1 MSGEQL
7 RHDAQYGHHKALRDL
22 LKNRANTASADQW
35 GLTPLMYAV
44 WNGHIECVKYLV
56 CNSVGIDAQG
66 VKVNALHARSC
77 KGYTALHLAA
87 LDAPKWCAKELTRL
101 LLIAGLDRS
110 SLCND
115 GHTPEALAAA
125 NGNEASLEAFVEF
138 DARESNSK
146 ISAQHL
152 DIEKALRDK
161 YTFIHDPTMNVEETS
176 MTKGRHKA
184 AFPVPEFL
192 YDKQRVGF
200 IPEGMR
206 IHENQ
211 IDPLRQ
217 EAFGS
222 MTGIPALRALD
233 FSVEQADINRKRRE
247 MLLRAGDVDGTW
259 TPVDTAAMHHD
270 KTRALVRAKSPYER
284 KRRQKE
290 REKVE
295 GLDPTHVM

>member
-7 RHDAQYGHHKALRDL
+7 RHDAQYGRHKELREA

-44 WNGHIECVKYLV
+44 WNGHVECVKYLV
-56 CNSVGIDAQG
+56 CSNVGIDAQG
-66 VKVNALHARSC
+66 IKVNALHARSC

-110 SLCND
+110 SLCNE

-125 NGNEASLEAFVEF
+125 NGNEASLAAFTEF
-138 DARESNSK
+138 DMRESNSSL
-146 ISAQHL
+146 SALHL
-152 DIEKALRDK
+152 DIVKTLQDK

-176 MTKGRHKA
+176 MTKGRHKTT
-184 AFPVPEFL
+184 FSVPEFL

-217 EAFGS
+217 EAFNS
-222 MTGIPALRALD
+222 MKGIPALRALD

-247 MLLRAGDVDGTW
+247 KLLLSGDVQGTW
-259 TPVDTAAMHHD
+259 APVDTAAMYHD
-270 KTRALVRAKSPYER
+270 KTRALIRAKSPYDR
-284 KRRQKE
+284 KRRLMDRQRDSKE
-290 REKVE
+290 TEE
-295 GLDPTHVM
+295 G